1 MAAGK
6 HDITLEQ
13 GATYNMQVRVEE
25 NGSPVD
31 ITNYTFESQVRKSHY
46 SSDVAASFTTSLVNG
61 PMGSFNISLT
71 DTQTDALNPAFTH
84 VYDVEVT
91 SDTGAVTRI
100 IEGTVTVSPGVTR

>member
-1 MAAGK
+1 
-6 HDITLEQ
+6 
-13 GATYNMQVRVEE
+13 
-25 NGSPVD
+25 
-31 ITNYTFESQVRKSHY
+31 
-46 SSDVAASFTTSLVNG
+46 
-61 PMGSFNISLT
+61 MGSFNISLT